1 MVGMEQLLLLNPEY
15 ASEEEAA
22 QYPVREA
29 ARAIVLDADKNVA
42 LLRVAN
48 KNYYK
53 LPGGGIENGE
63 DRTAALQREC
73 MEEIG
78 CSVEI
83 VGEVGS
89 VVEYRKMFGIK
100 QISYCYVARV
110 KGEKGAATLTPEEKA
125 AGFEPVWF
133 PYQEALR
140 LMSTSGAAGVE
151 GRDYIVP
158 RDTLLLREAGKFL
171 TGIS

>member
-110 KGEKGAATLTPEEKA
+110 KGEKGTPALTPEELS
-125 AGFEPVWF
+125 AGFEPVWI
-133 PYQEALR
+133 PYDAERRELR
-140 LMSTSGAAGVE
+140 AA
-151 GRDYIVP
+151 I
-158 RDTLLLREAGKFL
+158 TLFL
-171 TGIS
+171 ATPCFCVRLENF

>member
-1 MVGMEQLLLLNPEY
+1 MEQLLLLNPEY

-110 KGEKGAATLTPEEKA
+110 KGEKGTPALTPEELS
-125 AGFEPVWF
+125 AGFEPVWI
-133 PYQEALR
+133 PYDEAVR

>member
-110 KGEKGAATLTPEEKA
+110 KGEKGTPALTPEELS
-125 AGFEPVWF
+125 AGFEPVWI
-133 PYQEALR
+133 PYDEAVR
-140 LMSTSGAAGVE
+140 LMSTSGAAG
-151 GRDYIVP
+151 GGGGGYIGP
-158 RDTLLLREAGKFL
+158 RSTLLFFFFL
-171 TGIS
+171 KIFL